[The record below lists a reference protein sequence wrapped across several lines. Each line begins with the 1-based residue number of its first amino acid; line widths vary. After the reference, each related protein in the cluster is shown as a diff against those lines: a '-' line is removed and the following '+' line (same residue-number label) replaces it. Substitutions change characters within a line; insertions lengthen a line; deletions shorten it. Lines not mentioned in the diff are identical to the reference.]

1 MIRIG
6 IVGCG
11 RILAAH
17 LRGFRLLREAGV
29 DDFQITALCARKEI
43 DALGYVD
50 RNGGVPQRRAVSDIP
65 GDPLAISEEY
75 LSDFQPGVDVA
86 VYTDYQKMIEEG
98 PIDAVHDYTVHSLHH
113 KIAELA
119 FKHGKH
125 LCSQKPQAITIK
137 AAKRMCDQAAAA
149 GVTFGVFENF
159 RYAPGTRRIKACF
172 EPNSVLG
179 DLQMVL
185 LGAAG
190 KWWAPNK
197 IVAETPWRHKLI
209 EAGGIALDLGP
220 HMFDLVRYI
229 AGEMKTVMG
238 RTDVVEKTRFTW
250 DADGTETDRI
260 DCDADDTFY
269 ASFDTES
276 SVSGSVYGSWAG
288 HGEATLLAEGPVFYG
303 SKGRVTGDRLTLD
316 GEEPKSLAE
325 SVEIDLPFGLDNDFA
340 LCALDWLE
348 AVKNGTQPE
357 TNGDEGLRDLAA
369 AFAVVES
376 SLAGRQVSM
385 NEILSGEV
393 SAYQDPINAHYG
405 I

>member
-1 MIRIG
+1 MTRIG

-29 DDFQITALCARKEI
+29 DDFQITALCARKEV
-43 DALGYVD
+43 DALGYVKRD
-50 RNGGVPQRRAVSDIP
+50 GGVPQRRAVSDIP
-65 GDPLAISEEY
+65 GDPLAVGEEY
-75 LSDFQPGVDVA
+75 LSDFQPEVPVE
-86 VYTDYQKMIEEG
+86 VFTDYRKMIEEG
-98 PIDAVHDYTVHSLHH
+98 PIDAIHDYTVHSLHH

-119 FKHGKH
+119 FQHGKH
-125 LCSQKPQAITIK
+125 LCSQKPQAITMK
-137 AAKRMCDQAAAA
+137 AAQRMCEQAAAA

-172 EPNSVLG
+172 GPDGVLG

-197 IVAETPWRHKLI
+197 IVAETPWRHQLI

-220 HMFDLVRYI
+220 HMFDLVRYV

-238 RTDVVEKTRFTW
+238 RTDVVEKTRYTHG
-250 DADGTETDRI
+250 ADGTIIDQI

-276 SVSGSVYGSWAG
+276 GVSGSVYGSWAG
-288 HGEATLLAEGPVFYG
+288 HGEPTLLGEGPVFYG
-303 SKGRVTGDRLTLD
+303 TKGRVTGDRLTLD

-325 SVEIDLPFGLDNDFA
+325 AVKIDLPLGLDNDFA

-348 AVKNGTQPE
+348 AVRNGAQPE
-357 TNGDEGLRDLAA
+357 TCGDEGLRDLGA

-376 SLAGRQVSM
+376 SLAKRQVTFD
-385 NEILSGEV
+385 EVLSGEV
-393 SAYQDPINAHYG
+393 SAYQDPINEHYG

>member
-17 LRGFRLLREAGV
+17 LQGFRLLREAGV
-29 DDFQITALCARKEI
+29 DDFQITALCARKEV
-43 DALGYVD
+43 DALGYVKRD
-50 RNGGVPQRRAVSDIP
+50 GGVPQRRAVSDVP

-75 LSDFQPGVDVA
+75 LSDFQPDVPVE
-86 VYTDYQKMIEEG
+86 VYTDFRKMIAEG
-98 PIDAVHDYTVHSLHH
+98 PIDAVHDYTIHSLHH
-113 KIAELA
+113 EIAELA
-119 FKHGKH
+119 FQHSKHV
-125 LCSQKPQAITIK
+125 CSQKPLAITMK
-137 AAKRMCDQAAAA
+137 AAQRMCEQAAAA

-159 RYAPGTRRIKACF
+159 RYGPGTRRTKACF
-172 EPNSVLG
+172 GPDGVLG

-190 KWWAPNK
+190 KWWAPNR

-209 EAGGIALDLGP
+209 EAGGMALDLGP
-220 HMFDLVRYI
+220 HMFDLVRYV

-238 RTDVVEKTRFTW
+238 RTDVVEKTRYTW
-250 DADGTETDRI
+250 DADGNQI
-260 DCDADDTFY
+260 DQMECDADDTFY

-276 SVSGSVYGSWAG
+276 GASGSVYGSWAG
-288 HGEATLLAEGPVFYG
+288 HGESTLLAEGPVFYG
-303 SKGRVTGDRLTLD
+303 SKGRVSGDRLTID

-325 SVEIDLPFGLDNDFA
+325 AVPIDLPLGLDNDFA
-340 LCALDWLE
+340 LCTLDWIE
-348 AVKNGTQPE
+348 AVRNGMQPE
-357 TNGDEGLRDLAA
+357 TSGDEGLRDLAA

-376 SLAGRQVSM
+376 SLAGRQISLD
-385 NEILSGEV
+385 EILSGEV
-393 SAYQDPINAHYG
+393 SAYQDPINQHYG

>member
-29 DDFQITALCARKEI
+29 DDFQITALCARKEV
-43 DALGYVD
+43 DALGYVRRD
-50 RNGGVPQRRAVSDIP
+50 GDVPQRRAVSDIP
-65 GDPLAISEEY
+65 GDPLAIGEEY
-75 LSDFQPGVDVA
+75 LSDFQPDVPVE
-86 VYTDYQKMIEEG
+86 VYTDFRKMITEG
-98 PIDAVHDYTVHSLHH
+98 PIDAVHDYTIHSLHH
-113 KIAELA
+113 EIAEIA
-119 FKHGKH
+119 FQNGKH
-125 LCSQKPQAITIK
+125 LCSQKPLAITMK
-137 AAKRMCDQAAAA
+137 AAQRMCEQAAAA

-159 RYAPGTRRIKACF
+159 RYGPGTRRIKACF
-172 EPNSVLG
+172 GPEGVLG

-220 HMFDLVRYI
+220 HMLDLVRYV

-238 RTDVVEKTRFTW
+238 RTDVVEKTRYTW
-250 DADGTETDRI
+250 DADGNQVDQM

-276 SVSGSVYGSWAG
+276 GASGSVYGSWAG
-288 HGEATLLAEGPVFYG
+288 HGEPTILAEGPVFYG
-303 SKGRVTGDRLTLD
+303 TKGRVSGDRLTID

-325 SVEIDLPFGLDNDFA
+325 SVPVDLPLGLDSDFA
-340 LCALDWLE
+340 LCTLDWIE
-348 AVKNGTQPE
+348 SVRKGTQPE
-357 TNGDEGLRDLAA
+357 TSGDEGLRDLAA

-376 SLAGRQVSM
+376 TLARRQISLD
-385 NEILSGEV
+385 EILSGEV
-393 SAYQDPINAHYG
+393 SAYQDPINQHYG